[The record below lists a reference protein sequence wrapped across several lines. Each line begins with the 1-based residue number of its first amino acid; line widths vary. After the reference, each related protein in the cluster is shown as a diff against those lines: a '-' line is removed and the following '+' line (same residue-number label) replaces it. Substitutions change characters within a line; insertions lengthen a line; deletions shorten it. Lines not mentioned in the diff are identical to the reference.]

1 MKKGLTALEILVA
14 LAILTLL
21 AVLSIGSFT
30 KVQNVVL
37 LDGAVES
44 VVSLIREAR
53 TKTLASEDSS
63 QYGVY
68 FESGRAVLFKG
79 VTFSEGATDNKIY
92 TLPDKAEIIN
102 INFPLNSA
110 VFKKLTGDT
119 QSAGDISIKIKNT
132 ASLKKISANELG
144 LVYVE

>member
-1 MKKGLTALEILVA
+1 MKNGLTALEILVA
-14 LAILTLL
+14 LAILALL
-21 AVLSIGSFT
+21 ATLSISSFD
-30 KVQNVVL
+30 KIQRVVY

-44 VVSLIREAR
+44 ATSLLREAR

-79 VTFSEGATDNKIY
+79 AAFSEGAPDNKIY

-102 INFPLNSA
+102 INFPLNSV
-110 VFKKLTGDT
+110 VFKKFTGDT
-119 QSAGDISIKIKNT
+119 QSAGDVSIKIKN
-132 ASLKKISANELG
+132 
-144 LVYVE
+144 